1 MSNDIFGESLGEFIR
16 EKRQRAELSLRKLA
30 ELADVSSVYLSQ
42 IEGGLR
48 RPSADIM
55 QKIAKGLQLSAET
68 LYVRAGLLDEERS
81 GTTEAVIMSD
91 PRLSDAQRNAL
102 LTILRSFLADNAPD
116 GPGHRGH
123 CPRGNCAK
131 W

>member
-1 MSNDIFGESLGEFIR
+1 VSNDIFGESLGEFIR

-116 GPGHRGH
+116 GPAGDTSR
-123 CPRGNCAK
+123 
-131 W
+131 

>member
-116 GPGHRGH
+116 GPSGDTGR
-123 CPRGNCAK
+123 
-131 W
+131 

>member
-1 MSNDIFGESLGEFIR
+1 VSNDIFGESLGEFIR

-116 GPGHRGH
+116 GPSGDTSR
-123 CPRGNCAK
+123 
-131 W
+131 

>member
-91 PRLSDAQRNAL
+91 PLLSDAQRNAL

-116 GPGHRGH
+116 GPSGDTSR
-123 CPRGNCAK
+123 
-131 W
+131 

>member
-55 QKIAKGLQLSAET
+55 QKFAKGLQLSAET

-116 GPGHRGH
+116 GPSGDTSR
-123 CPRGNCAK
+123 
-131 W
+131 

>member
-102 LTILRSFLADNAPD
+102 LTILRSFLADNAPG
-116 GPGHRGH
+116 GPSGETSR
-123 CPRGNCAK
+123 
-131 W
+131 

>member
-1 MSNDIFGESLGEFIR
+1 MNNETFGESLGEFIR
-16 EKRQRAELSLRKLA
+16 EKRQRAELSLRKLS

-116 GPGHRGH
+116 GPSGEPDR
-123 CPRGNCAK
+123 
-131 W
+131 

>member
-1 MSNDIFGESLGEFIR
+1 MSNDIFGETLGEFIR

-81 GTTEAVIMSD
+81 GTTEAIIMSD

-102 LTILRSFLADNAPD
+102 LTILRSFLADNVPD
-116 GPGHRGH
+116 GPSGEASR
-123 CPRGNCAK
+123 
-131 W
+131 

>member
-116 GPGHRGH
+116 VPSGDTSR
-123 CPRGNCAK
+123 
-131 W
+131 

>member
-1 MSNDIFGESLGEFIR
+1 VSNDIFGESLGEFIR

-91 PRLSDAQRNAL
+91 PLLSDAQRNAL

-116 GPGHRGH
+116 GPSGDTSR
-123 CPRGNCAK
+123 
-131 W
+131 

>member
-1 MSNDIFGESLGEFIR
+1 VSNDIFGESLGEFIR

-116 GPGHRGH
+116 GPSGDTGR
-123 CPRGNCAK
+123 
-131 W
+131 

>member
-116 GPGHRGH
+116 GPSGDTSR
-123 CPRGNCAK
+123 
-131 W
+131 

>member
-81 GTTEAVIMSD
+81 GSTEAVIMSD

-116 GPGHRGH
+116 GSSGAVNR
-123 CPRGNCAK
+123 
-131 W
+131 

>member
-1 MSNDIFGESLGEFIR
+1 VSNDLFGESLGDFIR

-68 LYVRAGLLDEERS
+68 LYVRAGLLDEERG
-81 GTTEAVIMSD
+81 GTTEAVIMGD
-91 PRLSDAQRNAL
+91 PRLSDAQRTAL
-102 LTILRSFLADNAPD
+102 LTILRSFLADNAPSGGSTD
-116 GPGHRGH
+116 LGE
-123 CPRGNCAK
+123 
-131 W
+131 

>member
-55 QKIAKGLQLSAET
+55 QKIAKGLQMSAET

-102 LTILRSFLADNAPD
+102 LTILRSFLADNAPE
-116 GPGHRGH
+116 GPSSETNG
-123 CPRGNCAK
+123 
-131 W
+131 

>member
-68 LYVRAGLLDEERS
+68 LYVRAGLLAEERS
-81 GTTEAVIMSD
+81 GSTDAVIMSD

-116 GPGHRGH
+116 GSSGAANR
-123 CPRGNCAK
+123 
-131 W
+131 